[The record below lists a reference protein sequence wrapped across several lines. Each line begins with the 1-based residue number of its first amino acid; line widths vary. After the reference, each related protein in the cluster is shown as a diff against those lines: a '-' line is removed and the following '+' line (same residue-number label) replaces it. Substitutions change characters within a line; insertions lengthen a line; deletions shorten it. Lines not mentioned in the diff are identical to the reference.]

1 MKLRLRSVWKTG
13 RRDSSENSN
22 KKASQLSQS
31 DRYFVERIQFGQ
43 TMVSWLARL
52 LRLTALLQESS

>member
-22 KKASQLSQS
+22 KKASQLSLS
-31 DRYFVERIQFGQ
+31 DRYVVERIQFGQ
-43 TMVSWLARL
+43 TMLSWLTRL
-52 LRLTALLQESS
+52 FRLTALLQESS